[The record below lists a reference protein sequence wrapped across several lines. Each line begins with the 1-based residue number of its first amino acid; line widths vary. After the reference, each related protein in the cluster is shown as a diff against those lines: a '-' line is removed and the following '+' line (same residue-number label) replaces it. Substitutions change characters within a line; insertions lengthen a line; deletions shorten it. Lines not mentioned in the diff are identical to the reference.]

1 MVQALWAGLHKG
13 MRIAAESV
21 YLSFEVYML
30 NYRRR
35 FTVISVIFRRLSKG
49 TSERLSILDLIL
61 EAINYCS
68 QNSWHVRDSWR
79 CRWRWSRWF
88 GQDRNR
94 SFFSVLADSP
104 LPDMFFLRHRGWW
117 RLSFNDCIKRWRWS
131 RYFTS
136 LAAWNALYNT
146 RVLDY
151 CLQRKFEPWF
161 KIIFRSVR
169 TSSRSSCTPK
179 DIANKKL
186 YSEELWSFGNVP
198 SVFCKHGSFF
208 CFVFWTT

>member
-1 MVQALWAGLHKG
+1 MACSWLMAMPMKMKSMVWTG
-13 MRIAAESV
+13 
-21 YLSFEVYML
+21 
-30 NYRRR
+30 
-35 FTVISVIFRRLSKG
+35 
-49 TSERLSILDLIL
+49 
-61 EAINYCS
+61 S
-68 QNSWHVRDSWR
+68 Q
-79 CRWRWSRWF
+79 
-88 GQDRNR
+88 
-94 SFFSVLADSP
+94 SVLLFRTCRSSNDSP
-104 LPDMFFLRHRGWW
+104 LPDIFLTMFFMRHRGWW

-136 LAAWNALYNT
+136 LAAWNTLYNT

-161 KIIFRSVR
+161 KIIFWSVR

-198 SVFCKHGSFF
+198 SVFCKHRSFF